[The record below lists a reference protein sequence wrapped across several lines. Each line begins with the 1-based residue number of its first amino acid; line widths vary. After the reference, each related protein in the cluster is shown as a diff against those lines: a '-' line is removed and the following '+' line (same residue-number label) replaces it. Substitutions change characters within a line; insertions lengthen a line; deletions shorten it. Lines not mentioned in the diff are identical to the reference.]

1 MARVPEVLVVDQD
14 PKARF
19 EVKSLV
25 KQAQLSV
32 AGEAAFGT
40 EAVSL
45 ATEAKPDVIVCGMS
59 NPPERSLSTIEG
71 LLDVLPETP
80 IIAYG
85 WDDNVETVR
94 QAMLAGAKNYFVM
107 PVEPEKVLDSIRS
120 VLEAEERKRQ
130 RLSGQTKALGP
141 RGMVLTVFGAK
152 GGVGKST
159 VATNMAVAL
168 ASQLNQSAVLIDADN
183 SFGDVAAM
191 LDLRPDRTIVDLVR
205 DVDGVERAGVTDYLQ
220 RHTSG
225 LWVLPAPRE
234 GLLWRSVQPDRFR
247 KAIGLLARR
256 FDVVVIDT
264 AGSLTDL
271 SLAALEEANMVLW
284 VTSSDFSSINNSVVG
299 LETLQQLSYPD
310 SRIRLMLNIIS
321 PDDTVRATKIEEVLG
336 RKFFWSIPYDRQVRL
351 DGQVG
356 RPAVLSHPD
365 CRGARSITE
374 LAQAL
379 MGTGTAVKPVGAK
392 QAPLRRLFVRR
403 GGEASAPAPE
413 GS

>member
-14 PKARF
+14 PKSRF

-25 KQAQLSV
+25 KAAQLSV

-45 ATEAKPDVIVCGMS
+45 AADSKPDVIVCGMS
-59 NPPERSLSTIEG
+59 NPPERALSTIEA

-85 WDDNVETVR
+85 WNDDMETVR

-130 RLSGQTKALGP
+130 RLSGQTQAIGP

-159 VATNMAVAL
+159 IATNLGVAL
-168 ASQLNQSAVLIDADN
+168 ASQLQQSAVLIDADN

-191 LDLRPDRTIVDLVR
+191 LDLRADRTIVDLVR
-205 DVDGVERAGVTDYLQ
+205 DADTVERSGITEYLL
-220 RHTSG
+220 RHSSG

-247 KAIGLLARR
+247 KAIALLTRR
-256 FDVVVIDT
+256 FDVVIIDT
-264 AGSLTDL
+264 AGSLNDL

-321 PDDTVRATKIEEVLG
+321 PDDSVRAGKIEEVLG

-379 MGTGTAVKPVGAK
+379 MGTGTAVKPAGTK
-392 QAPLRRLFVRR
+392 QAPLRRLFRR
-403 GGEASAPAPE
+403 GGETSAPAAE

>member
-168 ASQLNQSAVLIDADN
+168 ASQLNQSLFL
-183 SFGDVAAM
+183 ST
-191 LDLRPDRTIVDLVR
+191 RTTVS
-205 DVDGVERAGVTDYLQ
+205 AT
-220 RHTSG
+220 
-225 LWVLPAPRE
+225 
-234 GLLWRSVQPDRFR
+234 WRRCWTCGP
-247 KAIGLLARR
+247 
-256 FDVVVIDT
+256 T
-264 AGSLTDL
+264 
-271 SLAALEEANMVLW
+271 
-284 VTSSDFSSINNSVVG
+284 
-299 LETLQQLSYPD
+299 
-310 SRIRLMLNIIS
+310 
-321 PDDTVRATKIEEVLG
+321 G
-336 RKFFWSIPYDRQVRL
+336 RSW
-351 DGQVG
+351 
-356 RPAVLSHPD
+356 
-365 CRGARSITE
+365 TW
-374 LAQAL
+374 
-379 MGTGTAVKPVGAK
+379 
-392 QAPLRRLFVRR
+392 
-403 GGEASAPAPE
+403 
-413 GS
+413 